1 MISENI
7 INFKTTELVEKIKNG
22 EVSSKA
28 LCEVYINRIE
38 KFEKK
43 FVPGLSLIKKNFW
56 KRLKK
61 QTRIDLQANL
71 WDHSTVYRLH

>member
-22 EVSSKA
+22 EVSSKE

-43 FVPGLSLIKKNFW
+43 VCAWAFFDKKKTFG
-56 KRLKK
+56 KG
-61 QTRIDLQANL
+61 
-71 WDHSTVYRLH
+71 

>member
-43 FVPGLSLIKKNFW
+43 VCAWAFFVFIHTLIANFNLDIAIKKIN
-56 KRLKK
+56 K
-61 QTRIDLQANL
+61 
-71 WDHSTVYRLH
+71 